1 VNLGVVFVLYEQR
14 SALVA
19 ADREAMALRLPTG
32 IAAQMQQDMAGV
44 AEQVIAAVI
53 SEVPSYRDPFQ
64 GQMGRNIEV
73 AVKVALDGFLDL
85 ASRREGID
93 AGEQIETVMEAAYA
107 LGRGEARSGRTMDA
121 LAQAYR
127 VGARVAWREM
137 SAAAVNNGLAATM
150 LARLAELVFAYIDEL
165 SDASVSGHADELATS
180 GRLRQRRL
188 DRLAVRLIE
197 GSSEA
202 DLVAAAE
209 RADWSPPA
217 MLTAV
222 ALPEAKFRA
231 LRSRVDPK
239 ALILPE
245 EVAAQEFA
253 SGLTVLLVPIGAGR
267 ARKAMLRV
275 LADADALVGP
285 PRPWSTVVGSYL
297 RVAQAH
303 RLGLAGDTDLHLAA
317 LVVGADADARA
328 DLRTRVLAPLDGQ
341 SSSSRAKLTET
352 LCAWLLL
359 QGRRDDVAG
368 ALFVHPQTVRY
379 RVGQLRELYGEQL
392 TDPDFVRDAI
402 IALG

>member
-1 VNLGVVFVLYEQR
+1 MAREPLSREQ
-14 SALVA
+14 
-19 ADREAMALRLPTG
+19 MALRLPAA
-32 IAAQMQQDMAGV
+32 IASEMRRDMAGV
-44 AEQVIAAVI
+44 AEKTIAAVI

-64 GQMGRNIEV
+64 GRMGRNIET

-93 AGEQIETVMEAAYA
+93 AGEQVEAVLEAAYA

-137 SAAAVNNGLAATM
+137 SAAAVNNGLEATQ

-188 DRLAVRLIE
+188 DRLSVRLVE
-197 GSSEA
+197 GAPEA

-209 RADWSPPA
+209 RADWDPPA
-217 MLTAV
+217 LLTAV
-222 ALPEAKFRA
+222 MLPDVKFRA
-231 LRSRVDPK
+231 LRSQLDSR
-239 ALILPE
+239 ALQVPE
-245 EVAAQEFA
+245 ETAAVDLEGGF
-253 SGLTVLLVPIGAGR
+253 TVVLVPVGTGR

-275 LADADALVGP
+275 LTTAEAIVGP
-285 PRPWSTVVGSYL
+285 PRPWSQVRASYL
-297 RVAQAH
+297 RVIRTH
-303 RLGLAGDTDLHLAA
+303 RLQLRGDTDDHLAA
-317 LVVGADADARA
+317 LVVGADPDARD
-328 DLRTRVLAPLDGQ
+328 DLRTKVLAPLAEQ
-341 SSSSRAKLTET
+341 SVASRAKLTET
-352 LCAWLLL
+352 LRAWLLH
-359 QGRRDDVAG
+359 QGRRDDVAA

-379 RVGQLRELYGEQL
+379 RMGQLRDLYGETL
-392 TDPDFVRDAI
+392 NDPAFVRDAV

>member
-1 VNLGVVFVLYEQR
+1 MT
-14 SALVA
+14 
-19 ADREAMALRLPTG
+19 ADRDAMALRLPAE
-32 IAAQMQQDMAGV
+32 IAAQMRQDMAGV

-53 SEVPSYRDPFQ
+53 NEVPSYRDPFR
-64 GQMGRNIEV
+64 GQMGRNIEI

-137 SAAAVNNGLAATM
+137 STAAVNSGLAAPM

-188 DRLAVRLIE
+188 DRLAVRLVE

-209 RADWSPPA
+209 RADWDPPPV
-217 MLTAV
+217 LTAV
-222 ALPEAKFRA
+222 ALPEARFRA
-231 LRSRVDPK
+231 LRSRVDAK
-239 ALILPE
+239 ALHLPE
-245 EVAAQEFA
+245 EAVAQDLDT
-253 SGLTVLLVPIGAGR
+253 GLVVLLVPVGAGR
-267 ARKAMLRV
+267 ARATMLRV
-275 LADADALVGP
+275 LDGAEAVVGP
-285 PRPWSTVVGSYL
+285 PRPWASVRGSYL
-297 RVAQAH
+297 RVVQAH
-303 RLGLAGDTDLHLAA
+303 RLGLSGDTDLHLAA
-317 LVVGADADARA
+317 LVTGADEDARA
-328 DLRTRVLAPLDGQ
+328 DLRDRVLAPLGEVTAA
-341 SSSSRAKLTET
+341 SRAKLTET
-352 LCAWLLL
+352 LRAWLLH
-359 QGRRDDVAG
+359 QGRRDDVAA

-379 RVGQLRELYGEQL
+379 RMGQLRDLYGERL
-392 TDPDFVRDAI
+392 TDPEFVRDAI
-402 IALG
+402 VALG